1 MTAVN
6 QTNQTGRM
14 TIDDI
19 IQRDLKF
26 RYQLLARLK
35 SDCEYY
41 LNYGNR
47 HTKCLWA
54 NDEALQI
61 EFMTKLHDSFKDD
74 EKPEWL
80 TMSEIIVYSEKMTT
94 AKEYEQH
101 QNKIGIE

>member
-1 MTAVN
+1 MSKTEK
-6 QTNQTGRM
+6 QTNLNRGM

-19 IQRDLKF
+19 IQRDLRF
-26 RYQLLARLK
+26 RYQLLSRLQ

-54 NDEALQI
+54 GDEGLQI
-61 EFMTKLHDSFKDD
+61 EFMIKLHNSFKEG

-80 TMSEIIVYSEKMTT
+80 TMDEIIVYSEKMIST
-94 AKEYEQH
+94 K
-101 QNKIGIE
+101 